1 MPETVRQKIIDAVI
15 ARMQLIKVASGYE
28 TDLGNNV
35 VDWDTN
41 FDDTELPALSVCD
54 LIETVEMTIESKFQK
69 QTLPIQLRI
78 FSKENRAKE
87 LRKMIADIYK
97 AIKIDSRWKDANI
110 GLVYGTVIKQAGI
123 IIRED
128 EFKIGGGAVEIE
140 ITYNTKAFDAF
151 DF

>member
-15 ARMQLIKVASGYE
+15 ARMQLIKTAAGYQ

-97 AIKIDSRWKDANI
+97 AIKI
-110 GLVYGTVIKQAGI
+110 KQAGI